1 MLFALSAGIWVSP
14 EMKWRL
20 SHRFR
25 LLYLATSISD
35 AVRRVVRMTR
45 TDRTGREY
53 QVDVNSTLAELN
65 ARYSNIRP
73 THEAVQCEERL
84 CAHVNEALD
93 FQKKLELEEMAQHR
107 YVMDVDGNA

>member
-1 MLFALSAGIWVSP
+1 
-14 EMKWRL
+14 MKWRL

-25 LLYLATSISD
+25 LLYLATSVSD
-35 AVRRVVRMTR
+35 AIRRVVRMTR

-73 THEAVQCEERL
+73 THEAVQCAEQL
-84 CAHVNEALD
+84 CAHVNQALD